1 MKNIVLFLLL
11 LITVSCGSND
21 HYHDAAKD
29 MASKIPEGSRVAIK
43 ITSPEKNGL
52 PEVFLQKL
60 MAEFSGAL
68 VKSSDS
74 KFVVL
79 SRNSTEEIWK
89 EAIEFSN
96 QETDKIT
103 ASAEADIII
112 MLSPKINE
120 GGIDLSFT
128 AYSLREGSTGNILS
142 STNKFIPMNV
152 KAELGVDVKALD
164 KKIDELSELVDK
176 DKAAQNN
183 ELIDL
188 FIKFADQP
196 DLNGMARVFSKGCDK
211 PLSLREKWDAHFNSS
226 DFKKHCALF
235 SNPPIN
241 CNKPYGSEFFANFKD
256 GFNLKCEVYNQGEL
270 VVAEN
275 IEFDKT
281 IDIDI
286 INGAMRG
293 SVDSIKLSSKFPSQ
307 LDIPEELESYTK
319 LLACDSMGYSTDG
332 KRVYKVVIPNK
343 KVFYI
348 TKNWSSGSA
357 GTWTDLEL
365 SYDEESLPKRG
376 NKDFVMA
383 GEPFPD
389 PPQPGWRCQ

>member
-1 MKNIVLFLLL
+1 MKNTVLFLLL
-11 LITVSCGSND
+11 LITVSCGSTD

-29 MASKIPEGSRVAIK
+29 MASKIPEGSRVANK

-68 VKSSDS
+68 VKISDS
-74 KFVVL
+74 KFIVL

-164 KKIDELSELVDK
+164 KKIDQLGQLLDK
-176 DKAAQNN
+176 NNVVKTN
-183 ELIDL
+183 ELIE
-188 FIKFADQP
+188 I
-196 DLNGMARVFSKGCDK
+196 
-211 PLSLREKWDAHFNSS
+211 FNSFAAEKNFPNVVAI
-226 DFKKHCALF
+226 DDYL
-235 SNPPIN
+235 
-241 CNKPYGSEFFANFKD
+241 NKNFKD
-256 GFNLKCEVYNQGEL
+256 CGRPAIYKFNT
-270 VVAEN
+270 
-275 IEFDKT
+275 T
-281 IDIDI
+281 IDSTLIGTISHEAHYGRNFNYELSCDLYHKGKNI
-286 INGAMRG
+286 ANVNAESDGKTRFLFE
-293 SVDSIKLSSKFPSQ
+293 SSICCGGTRTLERVLIHPPAYNSS
-307 LDIPEELESYTK
+307 LYIPEEIFKK
-319 LLACDSMGYSTDG
+319 LKYLTCTGGASDGEDYYQYLIPGKEAYYIHDRHTSGTAGQDIQITLFRDASGLPDSNNHDYSKKWCTD
-332 KRVYKVVIPNK
+332 KDAYWEYLDK
-343 KVFYI
+343 KV
-348 TKNWSSGSA
+348 NQMG
-357 GTWTDLEL
+357 
-365 SYDEESLPKRG
+365 
-376 NKDFVMA
+376 M
-383 GEPFPD
+383 
-389 PPQPGWRCQ
+389 